1 MLANSSIL
9 ALKYC
14 KTPANFLR
22 SHRHKNEG
30 MGTTV
35 AQDVW
40 SAALGE
46 LQLQLPRSTY
56 ETWLKDTSGVA
67 IEDQSMVVSVPNA
80 FTADWLEKRIFRLVR
95 KTVNKVSPQP
105 LEVKFRI
112 GGCAPTNPDLLR
124 SPVNPLQGSPSFPN
138 RRYSFTSFVVG
149 SSNNL
154 AFTASEAAARAPGQ
168 CYNPLFIY
176 SGVGLG
182 KTHLLHAIAR
192 NCMDRRLKYLYVTSE
207 QFTNEFITSIRER
220 TTEKFR
226 SRYRSVD
233 VLLMDDIQF
242 MAGKEQTQEGF
253 FHTFNDL
260 HNSNRQLVITS
271 DRPPSTMQTL
281 EDRLRSR
288 FSWGL
293 IADIQP
299 PPLETRIA
307 ILQAK
312 AREMQAAIS
321 DEVVT
326 FIAHRVRNN
335 VRNLEGAL
343 NRIVATSRL
352 ANGAVDL
359 EMAAGALQGLGQDS
373 QQSPP
378 SPEMVMSAVA
388 KVFNVD
394 QQDLQGRKRHKEL
407 TTARQVAMFLLNKEL
422 GLAVTRVGRL
432 LGGKNHST
440 VIHGVSKVDA
450 ELNVNADLSQKVQAV
465 KEKFL
470 GAS

>member
-1 MLANSSIL
+1 
-9 ALKYC
+9 
-14 KTPANFLR
+14 
-22 SHRHKNEG
+22 
-30 MGTTV
+30 
-35 AQDVW
+35 
-40 SAALGE
+40 
-46 LQLQLPRSTY
+46 
-56 ETWLKDTSGVA
+56 
-67 IEDQSMVVSVPNA
+67 
-80 FTADWLEKRIFRLVR
+80 
-95 KTVNKVSPQP
+95 
-105 LEVKFRI
+105 
-112 GGCAPTNPDLLR
+112 
-124 SPVNPLQGSPSFPN
+124 
-138 RRYSFTSFVVG
+138 
-149 SSNNL
+149 
-154 AFTASEAAARAPGQ
+154 
-168 CYNPLFIY
+168 
-176 SGVGLG
+176 
-182 KTHLLHAIAR
+182 
-192 NCMDRRLKYLYVTSE
+192 
-207 QFTNEFITSIRER
+207 
-220 TTEKFR
+220 
-226 SRYRSVD
+226 
-233 VLLMDDIQF
+233 MDDVQF

-321 DEVVT
+321 DEVLT

>member
-1 MLANSSIL
+1 
-9 ALKYC
+9 
-14 KTPANFLR
+14 
-22 SHRHKNEG
+22 

-35 AQDVW
+35 AQDIW
-40 SAALGE
+40 AAVLGE
-46 LQLQLPRSTY
+46 LQLQIPRSTY
-56 ETWLKDTSGVA
+56 ETWLKDTAGVA

-80 FTADWLEKRIFRLVR
+80 FTADWLEKRIFRLVH

-105 LEVKFRI
+105 LEVRFRI
-112 GGCAPTNPDLLR
+112 GSCTPRNPDLLR
-124 SPVNPLQGSPSFPN
+124 STADQAIDPFQGSPSFPN

-149 SSNNL
+149 SSNSL
-154 AFTASEAAARAPGQ
+154 AFTASEAAAKAPGQ

-192 NCMDRRLKYLYVTSE
+192 NCMERRLKYLYVTSE
-207 QFTNEFITSIRER
+207 QFTNEFITAIRER

-271 DRPPSTMQTL
+271 DRPPTTMQAL

-312 AREMQAAIS
+312 AREMQVTIS
-321 DEVVT
+321 DEVLT
-326 FIAHRVRNN
+326 FIAQRIRDN
-335 VRNLEGAL
+335 VRHLEGAL
-343 NRIVATSRL
+343 NRIVATSQL
-352 ANGAVDL
+352 TKGTADL
-359 EMAAGALQGLGQDS
+359 ELAARALQGLAQDT
-373 QQSPP
+373 QQSSP
-378 SPEMVMSAVA
+378 SPERVLTAVA
-388 KVFNVD
+388 QVFNVAH
-394 QQDLQGRKRHKEL
+394 QDLLGRRRHKEL
-407 TTARQVAMFLLNKEL
+407 TIARQIAMFLLHKEL
-422 GLAVTRVGRL
+422 GLAVTRIGRL

-440 VIHGVSKVDA
+440 VIYGIDKVGV
-450 ELNVNADLSQKVQAV
+450 ELKANAALRQKVQAV
-465 KEKFL
+465 KEKLL
-470 GAS
+470 GTS